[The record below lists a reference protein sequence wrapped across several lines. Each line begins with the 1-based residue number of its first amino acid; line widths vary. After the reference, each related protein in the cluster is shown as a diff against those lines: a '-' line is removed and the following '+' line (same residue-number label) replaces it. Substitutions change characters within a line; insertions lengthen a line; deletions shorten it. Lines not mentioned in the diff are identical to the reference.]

1 MSDFILTPAP
11 GSRSTCALGPFP
23 DATAAEKYAIEHR
36 LVGHYRPFP
45 LCLVE
50 QPADDLAEQG
60 RKLASAR
67 DDLIA
72 QGFDPADL
80 IMPLYP
86 SGARP

>member
-11 GSRSTCALGPFP
+11 GSRSTCAFGPFP
-23 DATAAEKYAIEHR
+23 DATAAEKYAIEHMP
-36 LVGHYRPFP
+36 VGHYRPFP

-86 SGARP
+86 SEARP

>member
-45 LCLVE
+45 LCLVG
-50 QPADDLAEQG
+50 QPEPVSEVAPWLN
-60 RKLASAR
+60 
-67 DDLIA
+67 A
-72 QGFDPADL
+72 QCIHREAC
-80 IMPLYP
+80 
-86 SGARP
+86 S

>member
-1 MSDFILTPAP
+1 M
-11 GSRSTCALGPFP
+11 
-23 DATAAEKYAIEHR
+23 
-36 LVGHYRPFP
+36 GHYRPLP

-86 SGARP
+86 SEARP